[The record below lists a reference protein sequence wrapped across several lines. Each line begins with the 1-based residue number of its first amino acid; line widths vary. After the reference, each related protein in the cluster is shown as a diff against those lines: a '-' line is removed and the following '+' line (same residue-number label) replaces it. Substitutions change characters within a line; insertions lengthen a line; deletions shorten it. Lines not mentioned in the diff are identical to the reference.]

1 MAQLGASGTRR
12 PYTVAYE
19 PPETVHDPRPRVLLW
34 YRAYA
39 ALMLLESLVLLA
51 FAAFVGWAQTDP
63 LVAMLPGSADA
74 QTTAIVMVLLGV
86 TAVGLYATATFMPMK
101 PWAWTLGLV
110 VIALGLPGLTIV
122 FCLPMFL
129 AWTKPAVKAAFCRL

>member
-1 MAQLGASGTRR
+1 MAERGGSGARR

-19 PPETVHDPRPRVLLW
+19 PPEPVHDPRPRVLFW

-39 ALMLLESLVLLA
+39 ALMLLASLVFLA
-51 FAAFVGWAQTDP
+51 FATFVAWAQTNP
-63 LVAMLPGSADA
+63 EIAMLPGSADA
-74 QTTAIVMVLLGV
+74 QTSAIVMFLVGV
-86 TAVGLYATATFMPMK
+86 TAVGLYGTATFMPMR

-122 FCLPMFL
+122 FCLPMFF
-129 AWTKPAVKAAFCRL
+129 AWMKPPVKAAFCRL

>member
-1 MAQLGASGTRR
+1 VDEGARR

-19 PPETVHDPRPRVLLW
+19 PPEYVDDPRPRVIFW

-39 ALMLLESLVLLA
+39 AVMLLASLVLL
-51 FAAFVGWAQTDP
+51 VGATFLAWAQTRP
-63 LVAMLPGSADA
+63 EVAMLPGAGEA
-74 QTTAIVMVLLGV
+74 QTQAIIMFLLSAF
-86 TAVGLYATATFMPMK
+86 AVAFYGMATFMPFK

-122 FCLPMFL
+122 VCVPLLL
-129 AWTKPAVKAAFCRL
+129 AWLKPNVKAAFCRL